1 MIALWQD
8 PLRPQ
13 AGHDVGGVQTLHVM
27 GLVAL
32 GLLIFATLVLPR
44 RRSSLPLVL
53 LLCFV
58 PVSQRFVI
66 DSLDFPFLRLL
77 ILTIWLRLVVRHE
90 LRPLKWNWL
99 DRGLLIWAMASI
111 ATATLYANR
120 FDVFV
125 NRTGASFDSL
135 GVYFFFRQHVRSM
148 RDLSRVAGHFLAC
161 VFPVLVFFFIEHL
174 TQRNL
179 FHVLGGVPEYT
190 LIRDGRL
197 RCQGAFAHPIVAG
210 CFFASLIPLLV
221 IRGLQIGRWGLVTA
235 GSAACL
241 AIVVLCASSTPV
253 VAVFA
258 GIFGASCF
266 FLRAGLRYIR
276 WAFVI
281 GLVCLHFLRDK
292 PVWHLISR
300 IDITG
305 GSTGFHRYHL
315 VDKFFLNWQEW
326 LWLGTPSTAHWGNG
340 LQDVTNQYVAEGV
353 SGGILRLILFLAV
366 IATSFIGLSRSLR
379 QPGISRHQQLA
390 YWTLGTALF
399 MHCVNFIGITYFGQ
413 MVALWMATLGVI
425 GSLTLVPG
433 TVPSTQLQR
442 HATGLAGA

>member
-13 AGHDVGGVQTLHVM
+13 AGHDVGGVQNLHVM
-27 GLVAL
+27 GLLAL
-32 GLLIFATLVLPR
+32 GLLIIATLVLPR

-58 PVSQRFVI
+58 PVGQRFVI
-66 DSLDFPFLRLL
+66 DTLDFPFMRLIVL
-77 ILTIWLRLVVRHE
+77 SIWLRLIIRRE
-90 LRPLKWNWL
+90 IRPLNWNWL
-99 DRGLLIWAMASI
+99 DRGLLIWAFISI
-111 ATATLYANR
+111 VTATLYATR

-125 NRTGASFDSL
+125 NRTAASFDSL
-135 GVYFFFRQHVRSM
+135 GIYFFFRQHVRSIP
-148 RDLSRVAGHFLAC
+148 DLSRVVGHFLVC
-161 VFPVLVFFFIEHL
+161 IFGVLVFFTIEHL

-210 CFFASLIPLLV
+210 CFFASLLPLLA
-221 IRGLQIGRWGLVTA
+221 IRGLQTERWGVVFA
-235 GSAACL
+235 GAAACL
-241 AIVVLCASSTPV
+241 GIVVLCSSSTPA
-253 VAVFA
+253 VAVMA
-258 GIFGASCF
+258 GMFGAGCF
-266 FLRAGLRYIR
+266 FLRHGLGYIR
-276 WAFVI
+276 WVFVI
-281 GLVCLHFLRDK
+281 VCFCLHFIREK
-292 PVWHLISR
+292 PIWHLVSR

-315 VDKFFLNWQEW
+315 VDKFILNWQEW
-326 LWLGTPSTAHWGNG
+326 LWLGTASTAHWGYG

-353 SGGILRLILFLAV
+353 TGGIFRLFAFLCV
-366 IATSFIGLSRSLR
+366 VATAFIGVSRSLR
-379 QPGISRHQQLA
+379 QPTLSRQQQLIFWA
-390 YWTLGTALF
+390 LGTLLF

-413 MVALWMATLGVI
+413 IIALWMATLGVI

-433 TVPSTQLQR
+433 AVPATQLQR
-442 HATGLAGA
+442 QVAGLAGA